1 MNEPK
6 KDPPAGDSQTQTV
19 VSPAASPA
27 AAAVPSSWHPP
38 KKSPVTI
45 IVIVLLALC
54 AIGVVLSAW
63 RLPPFAGTS
72 EDTDN
77 AYVRGLVTTISS
89 QVSGYVTSVPVDDFA
104 EVKSGKILATVDDRI
119 YAARVAQAE
128 ANLAAQQAAF
138 ANSAQSQR
146 SRELATHSQDANSA
160 AARAQLVRAEADMR
174 RADALVKDGSLS
186 KREYDQTRAA
196 LLAARAS
203 LQQAVAGRSIGT
215 EDVRTVVVA
224 RAGLQAAIDSA
235 KAALRSAQVDL
246 ENTVI
251 RAPVDG
257 QLSEIGVRNGDYV
270 TAGTQLMSL
279 VPHTV
284 WIVANYKEAQ
294 THRMHAGQRVTFR
307 VDALGDAELHGHL
320 ETISPATGSEF
331 AAIKPDNAT
340 GNFVKVAQRIAI
352 RISVDPGQELARRLR
367 PGMSVETAVDT
378 RDGDR

>member
-1 MNEPK
+1 MNEPR
-6 KDPPAGDSQTQTV
+6 KDPPAGDSQTQTP
-19 VSPAASPA
+19 SSPA
-27 AAAVPSSWHPP
+27 AAVEPHGWQLP

-45 IVIVLLALC
+45 IVIALLALF
-54 AIGVVLSAW
+54 AIGVVLRAW
-63 RLPPFAGTS
+63 RLPPFAGVS
-72 EDTDN
+72 EETDN

-104 EVKSGKILATVDDRI
+104 EVKAGKILATVDDRI

-146 SRELATHSQDANSA
+146 SRELATHSQDANIA
-160 AARAQLVRAEADMR
+160 AARAQLARAEADMR

-246 ENTVI
+246 QNTVI

-279 VPHTV
+279 VPHTI

-294 THRMHAGQRVTFR
+294 THRMRAGQHVTFR

-320 ETISPATGSEF
+320 QTISPATGSEF

-340 GNFVKVAQRIAI
+340 GNFVKVAQRIAV

>member
-1 MNEPK
+1 MNEPR
-6 KDPPAGDSQTQTV
+6 KDPPAGDSQTQTP
-19 VSPAASPA
+19 SSPA
-27 AAAVPSSWHPP
+27 AAVEPHGWQLP

-45 IVIVLLALC
+45 IVIALLALF
-54 AIGVVLSAW
+54 AIGVVLRAW
-63 RLPPFAGTS
+63 RLPPFAGVS
-72 EDTDN
+72 EETDN

-104 EVKSGKILATVDDRI
+104 EVKAGKILATVDDRI

-146 SRELATHSQDANSA
+146 SRELATHSQDANIA

-246 ENTVI
+246 QNTVI

-279 VPHTV
+279 VPHTI

-320 ETISPATGSEF
+320 QTISPATGSEF